1 MADFK
6 IVTDGAADL
15 SEELL
20 SKWDVTVVPFY
31 VMLEG
36 GPYLRQGP
44 DISTADFYSWML
56 GHPGLFPKSA
66 APSVQDYLAVFTEA
80 ARAGEKVLCL
90 CLTGKFSC
98 SCQSA
103 RIARQMV
110 LEDYPDAQIAVL
122 DSTLITVLQ
131 GQLVLEACT
140 LRDAGMSLGEAV
152 PALEELKTSGRIYFT
167 IGSMDYLRIGGR
179 IGKLAGKVGSV
190 LGIRPIIEFREGEI
204 HSAGVTRGRTKSL
217 EKTLAAAKAYIEEC
231 LERGWSLSFAVGYGS
246 DRAEADAFCARFTE
260 MLAGLKLS
268 VSVPVRRIGA
278 VIGVHTGP
286 LPLGMGILRR
296 ISPA

>member
-15 SEELL
+15 DEDILTRREI
-20 SKWDVTVVPFY
+20 TVVPFY

-36 GPYLRQGP
+36 GAYLRQGP
-44 DISTADFYSWML
+44 DISTTDFYGWML

-66 APSVQDYLAVFTEA
+66 APSVQDYLAVFSKA
-80 ARAGEKVLCL
+80 AEAGEKVLCL

-103 RIARQMV
+103 RIARQMT
-110 LEDYPDAQIAVL
+110 LEEHPDAQIAVL

-131 GQLVLEACT
+131 GQLVLEACG
-140 LRDAGMSLGEAV
+140 LRDSGVPLEAAV
-152 PALEELKTSGRIYFT
+152 SALEELKSSGRIYFT

-190 LGIRPIIEFREGEI
+190 LGIRPVIEFRDGEI
-204 HSAGVTRGRTKSL
+204 HSAGVARGRPKSL
-217 EKTLAAAKAYIEEC
+217 EKTLNAALAYVEEC
-231 LERGWSLSFAVGYGS
+231 LARGWSLSFAVGYGS
-246 DRAEADAFCARFTE
+246 GREEADAFCARLTE

-268 VSVPVRRIGA
+268 ATVPIRRIGA

-286 LPLGMGILRR
+286 LPLGVGILRR
-296 ISPA
+296 SSPA